1 MLGFLRRGGLT
12 GEQRVDLH
20 EYLRSVR
27 PLTETL
33 EHEYASWMEAA
44 AESAGRLTLERD
56 PDGQHAAVYLWRVGE
71 HARHFVQRE
80 PVTGAQHYHEA
91 YALCLEARAAA
102 AELLKEAAG
111 TGEHNKPQ
119 AKVRAANE
127 KLGESQRLLA
137 RARIELRELEARLA
151 AR

>member
-1 MLGFLRRGGLT
+1 MLGFLRRGSLNA
-12 GEQRVDLH
+12 EERVELH

-27 PLTETL
+27 PLAEGL
-33 EHEYASWMEAA
+33 EREYAAWMEVS
-44 AESAGRLTLERD
+44 AESPGRLTLERD
-56 PDGQHAAVYLWRVGE
+56 PDGQHAAVYLWRVGDN
-71 HARHFVQRE
+71 ARRFVQRE
-80 PVTGAQHYHEA
+80 PVRGAQHYHEA

-102 AELLKEAAG
+102 ADLMKEAAG

-119 AKVRAANE
+119 TRVRAANE
-127 KLGESQRLLA
+127 KLGESQRLMA